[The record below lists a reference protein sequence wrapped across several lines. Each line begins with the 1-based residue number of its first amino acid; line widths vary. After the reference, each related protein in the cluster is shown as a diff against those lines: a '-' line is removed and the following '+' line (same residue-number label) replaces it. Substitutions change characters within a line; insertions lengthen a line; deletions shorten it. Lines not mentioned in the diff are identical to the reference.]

1 MNVKRCGL
9 GVAMLSLSLAA
20 TPALAQVCVG
30 VPLNVGQTSLGL
42 RADFPDYANI
52 FGVRAANHFATPLTL
67 AASYEL
73 ASPEFGDSRHA
84 LGVDAAFEL
93 PVNTGNLGFCAV
105 AGAQV
110 SVSEPRTIQVPLG
123 VAVGGSF
130 EVDSGIAIAPFA
142 KPQLFWTRT
151 TYEGLPGT
159 GEIGGDVASETRSE
173 TAFALDAG
181 ANLVVS
187 NLFFGALIQKIFEDN
202 TDLLFGVQ
210 AGIVF

>member
-9 GVAMLSLSLAA
+9 GVAMLSLTLAA

-30 VPLNVGQTSLGL
+30 VPLDVGQTSVAL

-52 FGVRAANHFATPLTL
+52 FGVRGANHFATPLTL
-67 AASYEL
+67 AASYQMV
-73 ASPEFGDSRHA
+73 SPEFGDSRHA

-93 PVNTGNLGFCAV
+93 PVNTGNLGICAV
-105 AGAQV
+105 AGGHV
-110 SVSEPRTIQVPLG
+110 SLSEPRTIQVPLG

-151 TYEGLPGT
+151 TYDDIPGGVSLDSVSSSDT
-159 GEIGGDVASETRSE
+159 VFG
-173 TAFALDAG
+173 LDAG

-187 NLFFGALIQKIFEDN
+187 NLFFGAVIQKIFEDN

>member
-30 VPLNVGQTSLGL
+30 VPLNVGQTSVALSAG
-42 RADFPDYANI
+42 FPDYANI
-52 FGVRAANHFATPLTL
+52 FGVRAANHFAAPLTL

-73 ASPEFGDSRHA
+73 VSPEFGDSRHQ

-93 PVNTGNLGFCAV
+93 PVNTGNLGFCAT

-110 SVSEPRTIQVPLG
+110 TLADDPRTISVPLG
-123 VAVGGSF
+123 VAVGATF

-142 KPQLFWTRT
+142 NPQLFWARSSFD
-151 TYEGLPGT
+151 G
-159 GEIGGDVASETRSE
+159 ASVSDTS
-173 TAFALDAG
+173 FGLDAG

-187 NLFFGALIQKIFEDN
+187 NLFFGASIQKIFEDN